1 MKGAQ
6 QGTQPRSHIL
16 RWQSCHILGHQTA
29 QQLQS
34 RALPCPCRGSCT
46 ACSGGG
52 VRSSSAATRPCCRSS
67 VRTSPACC
75 YLTASAG
82 TFVVLPATVL
92 APATAVTVAGTSHS
106 SAARSAAGMPVTL
119 HPLSGRKHR
128 ANFEPLL
135 FKTRDASMQPREG
148 TRKRMLPLLCNT
160 PRFSSTPLFPFSRSC
175 KCMTSP
181 VRRCREIHRPCD
193 AHWSSLAQLS
203 T

>member
-82 TFVVLPATVL
+82 TFVVLAATVL

-128 ANFEPLL
+128 ANFEPLTL
-135 FKTRDASMQPREG
+135 QDAR
-148 TRKRMLPLLCNT
+148 RKHAT
-160 PRFSSTPLFPFSRSC
+160 PGKARGNACSHYFAIP
-175 KCMTSP
+175 P
-181 VRRCREIHRPCD
+181 VLAAHRYFHFLG
-193 AHWSSLAQLS
+193 AASA
-203 T
+203 